1 MIKDFPDEKISTSN
15 VVGLT
20 KIADELDLEKLYIEL
35 ENTLYEPE
43 QFSGLIYRN
52 EDPIGTVTLFKSGKI
67 LCSGAKSPKIVK
79 KIISDLVNKLKFLDI
94 PVFENY
100 RVQIKN
106 MVFTRTLNYPIN
118 LAKVALS
125 FGLENVDYEPNDF
138 PGLIYKT
145 PDPKATFILFE
156 SGKIICTGAD
166 SNAHAE
172 LAFKKLEKKLKR
184 YKIIK

>member
-1 MIKDFPDEKISTSN
+1 MKNDFSNEKMSTSN

-20 KIADELDLEKLYIEL
+20 KIADELDLEKLYVEL
-35 ENTLYEPE
+35 EKTSYEPE

-52 EDPIGTVTLFKSGKI
+52 EDPIGTVILFSTGKI
-67 LCSGAKSPKIVK
+67 LCTGAKSPKFV
-79 KIISDLVNKLKFLDI
+79 KIIISQLVDKLKFLDI
-94 PVFENY
+94 SVFDKYN
-100 RVQIKN
+100 VQIKN
-106 MVFTRTLNYPIN
+106 MVFTRTIRHPIN

-138 PGLIYKT
+138 PGLVYRT
-145 PDPKATFILFE
+145 TDPKATFLLFE

-172 LAFKKLEKKLKR
+172 LAFKQLEGKLKR
-184 YKIIK
+184 YKII